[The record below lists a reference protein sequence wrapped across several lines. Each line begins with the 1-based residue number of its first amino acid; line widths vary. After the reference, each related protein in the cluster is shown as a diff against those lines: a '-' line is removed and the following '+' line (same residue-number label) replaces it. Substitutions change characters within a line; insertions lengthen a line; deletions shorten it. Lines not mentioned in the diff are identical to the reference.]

1 MGGMKKLNNVFAL
14 LQRKVYGNL
23 FLFAFL
29 VYQLFG
35 SLSQCSVFA
44 VLFIPL
50 KKNIYSF
57 VVVNAE
63 ALTVQTARLQTA
75 EAF

>member
-44 VLFIPL
+44 VLFIPF
-50 KKNIYSF
+50 KKKIYSF